1 MYGYVL
7 HCKYKY
13 ACDLTWT
20 KNPDSPVPT
29 PAREKAPTPTTSD
42 GEKCPGMD
50 DGGPNAPRD
59 RRPSLTRQRSKTPD
73 QIHAQDS

>member
-1 MYGYVL
+1 MDTYCIVN
-7 HCKYKY
+7 KY

-20 KNPDSPVPT
+20 KKKPDSPVPT

-42 GEKCPGMD
+42 GEKCPGVD